1 LIQMLNVR
9 KSFGGK
15 EVLKGVSLSV
25 KRGCVM
31 AITGPSG
38 SGKSTLLRCINRLTE
53 LDEGDILVD
62 GISIRDYNPVQLRR
76 KVGMV
81 FQFPV
86 MLEGSVRDNIAYGL
100 RLLGREEGVERLARE
115 VGVED
120 LLDNDA
126 TRLSGG
132 EQQRVAIA
140 RALALKPKTMLF
152 DEPTASLD
160 NENVIKIESLV
171 MKLVK
176 SKGLTVL
183 WVTHDFEQA
192 KRLGHRIAV
201 MRNGRVAMVEH
212 LR

>member
-1 LIQMLNVR
+1 MIQMLNVR

>member
-1 LIQMLNVR
+1 MLNVR

-15 EVLKGVSLSV
+15 EILKGVSLSV

-62 GISIRDYNPVQLRR
+62 GISIRDYNPIQLRR
-76 KVGMV
+76 MVGMV

-140 RALALKPKTMLF
+140 RALALKPKAMLF

-160 NENVIKIESLV
+160 NENVRKIESLV
-171 MKLVK
+171 TKLVK

-192 KRLGHRIAV
+192 KRVGHRIAV

-212 LR
+212 SEGG

>member
-1 LIQMLNVR
+1 MLNVR

-15 EVLKGVSLSV
+15 ELLKGVSLSV

>member
-1 LIQMLNVR
+1 MLNVR